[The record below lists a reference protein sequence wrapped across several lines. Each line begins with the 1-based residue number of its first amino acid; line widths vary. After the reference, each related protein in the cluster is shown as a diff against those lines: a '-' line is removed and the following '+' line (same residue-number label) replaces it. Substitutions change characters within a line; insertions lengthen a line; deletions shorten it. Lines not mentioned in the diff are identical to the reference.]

1 VRLCAYYDRV
11 RERLDDPIVRM
22 VVAAGTSRDLRE
34 FWTAVAY
41 ILSLARRATFVAID
55 YSDRWG
61 TGSVRLGA
69 ESEAGDPPHTETWRE
84 GDDRFV
90 RLSLAPQPPGD
101 EPLERELHMATELSA
116 LVGRRAFMEHER
128 RIGIFLVELSRWA
141 RTAAVDPRELLHY
154 TVQSVLALAAA
165 HGALVIERAANGA
178 LGVVAAVGAT
188 DMVDTTALDR
198 SIFSRVA
205 LSGDSVLTDR
215 LGDEADLPVAAA
227 ARPNL
232 AAAMIVP
239 LTTSGEPA
247 GVLAVHRL
255 RDRPRGDERFDIG
268 DLANL
273 QAVAAHIGGALELSW
288 AIRAARQAAVRASAM
303 VNGSPLP
310 LALLTRAG
318 RVLEANPAF
327 ATLFGFEE
335 LERVRDQHLD
345 AFPLVLDRATPLEA
359 MDLAASGIP
368 WRGRAR
374 VLRPADGER
383 LCDAFFTFLGDVADP
398 APAGEAGEI
407 LLAITDRTDELRA
420 RRDLVAREKLT
431 TVGTL
436 AAGVAHEVNNP
447 LAIIR
452 MEAELLGLQHT
463 APEIVGASQAIIR
476 EVDRA
481 ARIAKSLLRLAAQSH
496 GRMEEV
502 DVVQLLGDMVAVRAP
517 LVLEVGVHMRVASE
531 GRIPRVLARGGDLEQ
546 IFIHLLTNA
555 EDAVQGHQRQ
565 EIEVRASSSP
575 DGVRVTVDDSGPG
588 IPPEQRNRVFDPFF
602 TTKPPDRSSGLG
614 LAMCHRIVSE
624 LGGRIWAEESPLG
637 GARLVVELPGASGR
651 GPASADRRLD
661 RTVP

>member
-1 VRLCAYYDRV
+1 VK
-11 RERLDDPIVRM
+11 ERLDDPIVRM

-41 ILSLARRATFVAID
+41 VLSLARRASYVAID

-69 ESEAGDPPHTETWRE
+69 ESAAGGPSHTETWRE
-84 GDDRFV
+84 GDHRFV
-90 RLSLAPQPPGD
+90 RLQLAPRPVGD

-141 RTAAVDPRELLHY
+141 RTAAVDPRELLQY
-154 TVQSVLALAAA
+154 TVQSVLSLATA
-165 HGALVIERAANGA
+165 HGALVIERAANGT

-188 DMVDTTALDR
+188 DMFDTAALDR
-198 SIFSRVA
+198 SIFSRVT

-227 ARPNL
+227 ARANL
-232 AAAMIVP
+232 GAAMIVP

-247 GVLAVHRL
+247 GVLALHRL
-255 RDRPRGDERFDIG
+255 RDHTRGEERFDIG

-288 AIRAARQAAVRASAM
+288 AIRAARQAAARASAM

-310 LALLTRAG
+310 LALLTRSG

-327 ATLFGFEE
+327 AALFGFEE
-335 LERVRDQHLD
+335 LDRVRDQHLD

-374 VLRPADGER
+374 VLRAADGER
-383 LCDAFFTFLGDVADP
+383 LCDAFFTFLGDAADP
-398 APAGEAGEI
+398 AAGGDDAGEV

-452 MEAELLGLQHT
+452 MEAELLGLQHS

-496 GRMEEV
+496 GRMEEI
-502 DVVQLLGDMVAVRAP
+502 DVVQLLTDMVAVRAP
-517 LVLEVGVHMRVASE
+517 LVMEVGVQMRVASE

-546 IFIHLLTNA
+546 VFIHLLTNA
-555 EDAVQGHQRQ
+555 EDAVQGRKRQ
-565 EIEVRASSSP
+565 EIEVRAAGSP

-588 IPPEQRNRVFDPFF
+588 IPPEQRNKVFDPFF

-614 LAMCHRIVSE
+614 LAMCHRVVSE
-624 LGGRIWAEESPLG
+624 LGGRIWAEESHLG
-637 GARLVVELPGASGR
+637 GARLVVELPE
-651 GPASADRRLD
+651 GPHHAPRSADRRLD
-661 RTVP
+661 R